1 MHRSNTDRSQV
12 SLLSFCFMPSVSSPN
27 ISEAPLPPT
36 IRALGWSSFLTD
48 MASEAIYPLLP
59 AFFMRELGLT
69 SVGVGLLDG
78 LASATAAIVRLPA
91 GMLSDRMGRRPLVIV
106 GYTLATLSRPFM
118 GMVTGP
124 FGASIVRVAD
134 RFGKGVR
141 SAPRDALVADLV
153 PSDMRGR
160 AFGHIRAMDHAG
172 AAAGPLV
179 AMLFLW
185 WFPGRERALFMLTIL
200 PGLAALAVVVRFV
213 HDPYPVRRALRA
225 DIPAQPLWPSLTG
238 PQKTLLGCVA
248 LYSLGASSEQFLLM
262 RATDLLHSDG
272 MTTAVVPL
280 IWLAVSLTKSLSAR
294 YTGRLS
300 DRMHPRIVLAFGWL
314 IFAAAYAGLSLSTD
328 LWTSLGLIML
338 VGISYG
344 ISEPAERS
352 LVSLLSQPDQQGSA
366 FGWYMLV
373 QGLLALPASVLTGWL
388 WHQGNDGVSIALAVS
403 AGLPF
408 AAAVVLWS
416 TRSTLG
422 MQK

>member
-1 MHRSNTDRSQV
+1 
-12 SLLSFCFMPSVSSPN
+12 MPSVSSPN

-118 GMVTGP
+118 GIVTGP

-213 HDPYPVRRALRA
+213 HDPYPVRRVLRA

-262 RATDLLHSDG
+262 RAYRSFT
-272 MTTAVVPL
+272 
-280 IWLAVSLTKSLSAR
+280 I
-294 YTGRLS
+294 GRN
-300 DRMHPRIVLAFGWL
+300 DYCCR
-314 IFAAAYAGLSLSTD
+314 STD
-328 LWTSLGLIML
+328 LAC
-338 VGISYG
+338 
-344 ISEPAERS
+344 SESHEEFVSSIYRTLERPYAPTNRSRVWLAHLCSRLRRTVSVDRS
-352 LVSLLSQPDQQGSA
+352 LDEPWVDHACWDFVRHL
-366 FGWYMLV
+366 
-373 QGLLALPASVLTGWL
+373 
-388 WHQGNDGVSIALAVS
+388 
-403 AGLPF
+403 
-408 AAAVVLWS
+408 
-416 TRSTLG
+416 
-422 MQK
+422 